1 MGEYTAKVA
10 AHVAGMLEPG
20 EVVLAAVAAA
30 PRGAM
35 RAIAYGHARRNLAA
49 GRAEV
54 AAFGVRP
61 APQYVLALTDR
72 RFVWF
77 RTTFTGR
84 PKALVSAVHRGDV
97 ERLELGVGRVL
108 GQRYTELRM
117 TQRDGRRC
125 TFEVARLHGGD
136 ADTVAA
142 IFHGLPDAA
151 AG

>member
-35 RAIAYGHARRNLAA
+35 RALAYGNARRNLAA

-61 APQYVLALTDR
+61 AAQYVLALTDR

-84 PKALVSAVHRGDV
+84 PRALVGTVHRGEVD
-97 ERLELGVGRVL
+97 RLELGVGRVL
-108 GQRYTELRM
+108 GQRYTELRVSC
-117 TQRDGRRC
+117 RDGRRC
-125 TFEVARLHGGD
+125 LFEVARLHGAD
-136 ADTVAA
+136 ADAIVAT
-142 IFHGLPDAA
+142 FHGLPDAA